1 MLAAARTQ
9 WERAKAFVPSDEQIR
24 QRIAEREK
32 QAGEHGHVPKTQ
44 KQIDLVRRKWLR
56 FLDAHGEAYG
66 YDKDAGPT
74 LAIVKHFTTCCYETR
89 DYESSLEHKGM
100 GDSFE
105 LQLRYFLAKKVFPAV
120 GYDGWTELSVSALD
134 EKCEPYKTEIRE
146 HWKRMKNSDEDQSS
160 SEHGFVKQKWCD
172 SMYFLAMDQD
182 MTHTKDS
189 QDACVVA
196 ARAARDGAADVLTV
210 RRVFEGLV

>member
-100 GDSFE
+100 GESFE

-134 EKCEPYKTEIRE
+134 EK
-146 HWKRMKNSDEDQSS
+146 SS
-160 SEHGFVKQKWCD
+160 ASRTRRRSVSTGSE
-172 SMYFLAMDQD
+172 
-182 MTHTKDS
+182 
-189 QDACVVA
+189 
-196 ARAARDGAADVLTV
+196 
-210 RRVFEGLV
+210 

>member
-9 WERAKAFVPSDEQIR
+9 WERAKAFVPSYEQIR

-74 LAIVKHFTTCCYETR
+74 LALVKLLISWIETL
-89 DYESSLEHKGM
+89 SSPPKQH
-100 GDSFE
+100 
-105 LQLRYFLAKKVFPAV
+105 AV
-120 GYDGWTELSVSALD
+120 D
-134 EKCEPYKTEIRE
+134 R
-146 HWKRMKNSDEDQSS
+146 
-160 SEHGFVKQKWCD
+160 
-172 SMYFLAMDQD
+172 
-182 MTHTKDS
+182 
-189 QDACVVA
+189 
-196 ARAARDGAADVLTV
+196 
-210 RRVFEGLV
+210 

>member
-74 LAIVKHFTTCCYETR
+74 LALVKHFTTCCYETR
-89 DYESSLEHKGM
+89 EYESSLEHKGM

-105 LQLRYFLAKKVFPAV
+105 LQLRYFLAKKVFPAL
-120 GYDGWTELSVSALD
+120 GYAGWNGLSAAALNEKIVRAVQGGDQRTLEADEELGRGPVEQRARL
-134 EKCEPYKTEIRE
+134 RE
-146 HWKRMKNSDEDQSS
+146 AE
-160 SEHGFVKQKWCD
+160 
-172 SMYFLAMDQD
+172 
-182 MTHTKDS
+182 
-189 QDACVVA
+189 VV
-196 ARAARDGAADVLTV
+196 RRDVLPCHGS
-210 RRVFEGLV
+210 RHE